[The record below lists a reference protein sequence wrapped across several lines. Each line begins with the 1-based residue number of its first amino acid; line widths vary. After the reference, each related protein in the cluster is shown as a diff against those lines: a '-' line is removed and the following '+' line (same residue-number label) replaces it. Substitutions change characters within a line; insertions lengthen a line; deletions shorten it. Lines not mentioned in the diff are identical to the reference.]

1 MMQWK
6 DVIGTL
12 VALPSMTLDV
22 SAKNITCVKIN
33 GSGQNLLHTPEKVI
47 LLVFILEVIIE
58 YLHCLT
64 IITRYLKCYYHYW
77 RRVYNFLFNLQTE
90 NLAIIALIF
99 ILKENAMFGKM
110 MIASPRMK
118 VHFAHLIPKDWWDV
132 SQEVYNC
139 LQMYSFYVMLK
150 TFWSYQYDLLFMDIF
165 GWLFESLHRISRIYE
180 KRRKYELLQANQRIP
195 SRFGRWN
202 RQL

>member
-1 MMQWK
+1 MAMYIDEKEICSALIAWQTKIQDLPIEMMQRN
-6 DVIGTL
+6 DVTGTL

-64 IITRYLKCYYHYW
+64 IITRYLYYHYC

-118 VHFAHLIPKDWWDV
+118 EKFAHLIPKD
-132 SQEVYNC
+132 C
-139 LQMYSFYVMLK
+139 
-150 TFWSYQYDLLFMDIF
+150 
-165 GWLFESLHRISRIYE
+165 
-180 KRRKYELLQANQRIP
+180 
-195 SRFGRWN
+195 
-202 RQL
+202 